1 MMFAA
6 AAMVRNE
13 DGKTF
18 YEYPD
23 AFTTSQ
29 LVFFPVL
36 TEEELKLYQADAI
49 VREGIEELPERR
61 PHVPTVLFS
70 FSDDPTKLK
79 PHFIEGKNVLIDFLD
94 IDDTP
99 RLRDTLTRRPHVPT
113 VLFSFSDDPTK
124 LKPHFIEGKNVL
136 IDFLDIDDTPRL
148 RDTLTRWMRAIPT
161 LRPKSVVVTVMFKNK
176 ELIAWKYDDVSKKYN
191 RFA

>member
-1 MMFAA
+1 MMFSA
-6 AAMVRNE
+6 AAMVRDDE
-13 DGKTF
+13 GRTF
-18 YEYPD
+18 YEYPE

-70 FSDDPTKLK
+70 FADDPMKLK
-79 PHFIEGKNVLIDFLD
+79 APFIEGKNVLIDFLD
-94 IDDTP
+94 VDDTP
-99 RLRDTLTRRPHVPT
+99 QLR
-113 VLFSFSDDPTK
+113 
-124 LKPHFIEGKNVL
+124 E
-136 IDFLDIDDTPRL
+136 
-148 RDTLTRWMRAIPT
+148 TLTRWMRAIPV

-176 ELIAWKYDDVSKKYN
+176 ELVAWKYDDDSKKYN

>member
-1 MMFAA
+1 MFSA

-13 DGKTF
+13 KGQTF

-70 FSDDPTKLK
+70 FADDPMKLK
-79 PHFIEGKNVLIDFLD
+79 AHFIEGKNVLIDFID
-94 IDDTP
+94 VDDTP
-99 RLRDTLTRRPHVPT
+99 QLR
-113 VLFSFSDDPTK
+113 
-124 LKPHFIEGKNVL
+124 E
-136 IDFLDIDDTPRL
+136 
-148 RDTLTRWMRAIPT
+148 TLTRWMRAIPV
-161 LRPKSVVVTVMFKNK
+161 LRPQSVVVTVMFKNRQ
-176 ELIAWKYDDVSKKYN
+176 LIAWKYDDVNKKYY

>member
-1 MMFAA
+1 MIFSA

-13 DGKTF
+13 KGQTF

-36 TEEELKLYQADAI
+36 TEDELRLYQADAI

-70 FSDDPTKLK
+70 FSDDPMKLK
-79 PHFIEGKNVLIDFLD
+79 AHFVEGKNVLIDFLD
-94 IDDTP
+94 VDDTP
-99 RLRDTLTRRPHVPT
+99 QLH
-113 VLFSFSDDPTK
+113 
-124 LKPHFIEGKNVL
+124 E
-136 IDFLDIDDTPRL
+136 
-148 RDTLTRWMRAIPT
+148 TLTRWMRAIPV
-161 LRPKSVVVTVMFKNK
+161 LRPKSVVVTVMFKNR
-176 ELIAWKYDDVSKKYN
+176 ELIAWKYDDDIKKYN

>member
-1 MMFAA
+1 MMFSA
-6 AAMVRNE
+6 AAMVRDNE
-13 DGKTF
+13 GRTF
-18 YEYPD
+18 YEYPE

-36 TEEELKLYQADAI
+36 TEDELRLYQADAI

-70 FSDDPTKLK
+70 FSDDPMKLK
-79 PHFIEGKNVLIDFLD
+79 THFIEGKNVLIDFLD
-94 IDDTP
+94 VDDTP
-99 RLRDTLTRRPHVPT
+99 QLR
-113 VLFSFSDDPTK
+113 
-124 LKPHFIEGKNVL
+124 E
-136 IDFLDIDDTPRL
+136 
-148 RDTLTRWMRAIPT
+148 TLTRWMRAIPV

-176 ELIAWKYDDVSKKYN
+176 ELIAWKYDDVNKKYY

>member
-1 MMFAA
+1 MMFSA

-13 DGKTF
+13 KGQTF

-36 TEEELKLYQADAI
+36 TEDELRLYQADAI
-49 VREGIEELPERR
+49 VRESIEELPERR

-70 FSDDPTKLK
+70 FSDDPMKIK
-79 PHFIEGKNVLIDFLD
+79 AHFIEGKNVLIDFID
-94 IDDTP
+94 VDDTP
-99 RLRDTLTRRPHVPT
+99 QLR
-113 VLFSFSDDPTK
+113 
-124 LKPHFIEGKNVL
+124 E
-136 IDFLDIDDTPRL
+136 
-148 RDTLTRWMRAIPT
+148 TLTRWMRAIPV
-161 LRPKSVVVTVMFKNK
+161 LRPKSVVVTVMFKNR
-176 ELIAWKYDDVSKKYN
+176 ELIAWKYDDDIKKYN

>member
-1 MMFAA
+1 MFSA
-6 AAMVRNE
+6 AAMVRDNE
-13 DGKTF
+13 GRTF
-18 YEYPD
+18 YEYPE

-70 FSDDPTKLK
+70 FSDDPMKLK
-79 PHFIEGKNVLIDFLD
+79 THFIEGKNVLIDFFD
-94 IDDTP
+94 VDDTP
-99 RLRDTLTRRPHVPT
+99 QFR
-113 VLFSFSDDPTK
+113 
-124 LKPHFIEGKNVL
+124 E
-136 IDFLDIDDTPRL
+136 
-148 RDTLTRWMRAIPT
+148 TLTRWMRAIPV
-161 LRPKSVVVTVMFKNK
+161 LRPQSVVVTVMFKNRQ
-176 ELIAWKYDDVSKKYN
+176 LIAWKYDDVNKKYY

>member
-1 MMFAA
+1 MFSA
-6 AAMVRNE
+6 AAMVRDNE
-13 DGKTF
+13 GRTF

-70 FSDDPTKLK
+70 FSDDPMKLK
-79 PHFIEGKNVLIDFLD
+79 VHFVEGKNVLIDFLNV
-94 IDDTP
+94 DDTP
-99 RLRDTLTRRPHVPT
+99 QLR
-113 VLFSFSDDPTK
+113 
-124 LKPHFIEGKNVL
+124 E
-136 IDFLDIDDTPRL
+136 
-148 RDTLTRWMRAIPT
+148 TLTRWMRAIPV
-161 LRPKSVVVTVMFKNK
+161 LRPQSVVVTVMFKNRQ
-176 ELIAWKYDDVSKKYN
+176 LIAWKYDDVNKKYY

>member
-1 MMFAA
+1 MFSA
-6 AAMVRNE
+6 AAMVRDNE
-13 DGKTF
+13 GRTF
-18 YEYPD
+18 YEYPE

-70 FSDDPTKLK
+70 FSDDPMKLK
-79 PHFIEGKNVLIDFLD
+79 THFIEGKNVLIDFLD
-94 IDDTP
+94 VDDTP
-99 RLRDTLTRRPHVPT
+99 QLR
-113 VLFSFSDDPTK
+113 
-124 LKPHFIEGKNVL
+124 E
-136 IDFLDIDDTPRL
+136 
-148 RDTLTRWMRAIPT
+148 TLTRWMRAIPV
-161 LRPKSVVVTVMFKNK
+161 LRPQSVVVTVMFKNRQ
-176 ELIAWKYDDVSKKYN
+176 LIAWKYDDVNKKYY

>member
-1 MMFAA
+1 MMFSA
-6 AAMVRNE
+6 AAMVRDNE
-13 DGKTF
+13 GRTF
-18 YEYPD
+18 YEYPE

-70 FSDDPTKLK
+70 FSDDPMKLK
-79 PHFIEGKNVLIDFLD
+79 THFIEGKNVLIDFLD
-94 IDDTP
+94 VDDTP
-99 RLRDTLTRRPHVPT
+99 QLR
-113 VLFSFSDDPTK
+113 
-124 LKPHFIEGKNVL
+124 E
-136 IDFLDIDDTPRL
+136 
-148 RDTLTRWMRAIPT
+148 TLTRWMRAIPV
-161 LRPKSVVVTVMFKNK
+161 LRPKSVVVTVMFKNRQ
-176 ELIAWKYDDVSKKYN
+176 LIAWKYDDVNKKYY

>member
-1 MMFAA
+1 MMFSA

-13 DGKTF
+13 KGQTF
-18 YEYPD
+18 YKYPD

-36 TEEELKLYQADAI
+36 TEDELRLYQADAI

-70 FSDDPTKLK
+70 FSDDPMKIK
-79 PHFIEGKNVLIDFLD
+79 AHFIEGKNVLIDFID
-94 IDDTP
+94 VDDTP
-99 RLRDTLTRRPHVPT
+99 QLR
-113 VLFSFSDDPTK
+113 
-124 LKPHFIEGKNVL
+124 E
-136 IDFLDIDDTPRL
+136 
-148 RDTLTRWMRAIPT
+148 TLTRWMRAIPV
-161 LRPKSVVVTVMFKNK
+161 LRPKSVVVTVMFKNR
-176 ELIAWKYDDVSKKYN
+176 ELIAWKYDDDIKKYN

>member
-1 MMFAA
+1 MMFSA

-13 DGKTF
+13 KGQTF

-36 TEEELKLYQADAI
+36 TEDELRLYQADAI

-70 FSDDPTKLK
+70 FSDDPMKTKA
-79 PHFIEGKNVLIDFLD
+79 HFIEGKNVLIDFID
-94 IDDTP
+94 VDDTP
-99 RLRDTLTRRPHVPT
+99 QLR
-113 VLFSFSDDPTK
+113 
-124 LKPHFIEGKNVL
+124 E
-136 IDFLDIDDTPRL
+136 
-148 RDTLTRWMRAIPT
+148 TLTRWMRAIPV
-161 LRPKSVVVTVMFKNK
+161 LRPKSVVVTVMFKNR
-176 ELIAWKYDDVSKKYN
+176 ELIAWKYDDDIKKYN

>member
-1 MMFAA
+1 MFSA

-13 DGKTF
+13 QGQTF
-18 YEYPD
+18 YEYPE

-36 TEEELKLYQADAI
+36 TEDELRLYQADAI

-70 FSDDPTKLK
+70 FSDDPMKLK
-79 PHFIEGKNVLIDFLD
+79 THFIEGKNVLIDFLD
-94 IDDTP
+94 VDDTP
-99 RLRDTLTRRPHVPT
+99 QLR
-113 VLFSFSDDPTK
+113 
-124 LKPHFIEGKNVL
+124 E
-136 IDFLDIDDTPRL
+136 
-148 RDTLTRWMRAIPT
+148 TLTRWMRAIPV
-161 LRPKSVVVTVMFKNK
+161 LRPQSVVVTVMFKNRQ
-176 ELIAWKYDDVSKKYN
+176 LIAWKYDDVNKKYY